1 MKIDKSLGV
10 AIPVD
15 VYDKDGNMVRIEF
28 ADRRGEHIIDAQ
40 WDPTD
45 EQTSENRETFRRWAY
60 NFVRN
65 KGYEVLK

>member
-1 MKIDKSLGV
+1 MKR

-15 VYDKDGNMVRIEF
+15 VYDKDGNMLRIEF
-28 ADRRGEHIIDAQ
+28 NDMDGQHIIDAQ

-45 EQTSENRETFRRWAY
+45 EQTSENRESFRRWAY

-65 KGYEVLK
+65 KNYEVLK

>member
-1 MKIDKSLGV
+1 MKR

-15 VYDKDGNMVRIEF
+15 VYDQDGNMLRIEF
-28 ADRRGEHIIDAQ
+28 HDLEGTHIIDAQ

-45 EQTSENRETFRRWAY
+45 EQTSENREVFRRWAY

-65 KGYEVLK
+65 KDYEVLK

>member
-1 MKIDKSLGV
+1 MKR

-15 VYDKDGNMVRIEF
+15 VYNQDGDMVRIEF
-28 ADRRGEHIIDAQ
+28 HDLEGNHIIDAQ

-45 EQTSENRETFRRWAY
+45 EQTSEKREAFRKWAY

-65 KGYEVLK
+65 KNYEVLK